1 MLFNIFSYM
10 NNELLCAGNTV
21 AAIDELYL
29 YLNKDVYKRQV
40 DACVDFGAEET
51 QAKQNPLCGILRP
64 AKDPGQSVC
73 R

>member
-1 MLFNIFSYM
+1 MTKKIRRK
-10 NNELLCAGNTV
+10 G
-21 AAIDELYL
+21 
-29 YLNKDVYKRQV
+29 V